1 MLLSESWLERVWGK
15 MLVSIKLMDPSTVLI
30 QLSSSKEIDE
40 ILKVAQESLSPF
52 VMLER
57 WMEVIS
63 VPLRPQWV
71 KILGFLCKLGER
83 GCFGC

>member
-1 MLLSESWLERVWGK
+1 MLVSELWLERVWGK
-15 MLVSIKLMDPSTVLI
+15 MPVSIKLMDPSTVLI

-40 ILKVAQESLSPF
+40 ILKVAQESSSPF
-52 VMLER
+52 AMLER

-63 VPLRPQWV
+63 VPLRPQGV